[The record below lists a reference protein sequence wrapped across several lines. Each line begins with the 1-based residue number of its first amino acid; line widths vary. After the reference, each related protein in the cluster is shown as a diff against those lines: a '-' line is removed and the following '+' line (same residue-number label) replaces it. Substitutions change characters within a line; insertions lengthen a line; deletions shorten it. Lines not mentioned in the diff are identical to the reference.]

1 MISVIIPIYN
11 SEKTLARC
19 LDSILSQ
26 SYNDFELI
34 LVNDGS
40 IDNSAG
46 ICMDYVNRNPEKTHY
61 YYKTNGGVSSARNM
75 GIEKA
80 QGEYICF
87 VDSDDYVESTYLEV
101 LYRGITEYG
110 TVFSM
115 CDISRNSKGN
125 DGETI
130 ILNNC
135 DDIISV
141 IMSSQYGTL
150 NRGPYCKIFLKKILQ
165 DEFSF
170 AEDIYLGED
179 TLFCVEYAKRCKNGV
194 YIRKG
199 LYHYDTPTSSTAYRT
214 DTRML
219 RKYLTYIDSRQ
230 KMLEDVTM
238 LNRNSYVL
246 ITNSLFESIQE
257 SYFVAKR
264 ANRKDVQQ
272 DLRRLMY
279 EMRNKYSLKYSE
291 QDKPFSWYVMAH
303 WPEQF
308 DNWMYIYGKYHG
320 LLLRL
325 GLQR

>member
-19 LDSILSQ
+19 LDSILNQ
-26 SYNDFELI
+26 SYKDFELI

-46 ICMDYVNRNPEKTHY
+46 ICMEYVNRHPEKTHY

-110 TVFSM
+110 TDYSM
-115 CDISRNSKGN
+115 CDISRNAKGN

-130 ILNNC
+130 ILSNR

-150 NRGPYCKIFLKKILQ
+150 NRGPSCKIFFRKILQ
-165 DEFSF
+165 DELSF

-238 LNRNSYVL
+238 LNRNSYIL

-257 SYFVAKR
+257 SYYVAKR

-272 DLRRLMY
+272 ELCRLIY
-279 EMRNKYSLKYSE
+279 EMRNKYNIKFSE
-291 QDKPFSWYVMAH
+291 QDKPFSWYVMAN
-303 WPEQF
+303 WPELF
-308 DNWMYIYGKYHG
+308 DNWMYLYGKYHG